1 MDDDTSESK
10 EKRSNLSRVTAGL
23 DDFDYKV
30 VNRIAKSRKLPLSEV
45 VRTIVHYWIE
55 SNPELLKTNYGIDL
69 KEITDELRQESYE
82 ISVDKTLKSFE
93 RDIIKE
99 LPVFFDIVESVSI
112 DELAGHFDV
121 DTRVIKRI
129 IFIHGKEIKRLGLA
143 LTLKDNI
150 IYKS

>member
-1 MDDDTSESK
+1 MDKDVSKSK
-10 EKRSNLSRVTAGL
+10 EKPSNLFRVTTIL
-23 DDFDYKV
+23 EEFDYKV
-30 VNRIAKSRKLPLSEV
+30 VNRIAKDRNLSLSEV
-45 VRTIVHYWIE
+45 VRTIVRYWIE

-93 RDIIKE
+93 KDIIKE

-129 IFIHGKEIKRLGLA
+129 IFIHGKEIKKLGLA
-143 LTLKDNI
+143 LTLKNNVI
-150 IYKS
+150 CKS